1 MSKTITIINLDKKV
15 KYNCSGFSC
24 KSFTRDCA
32 TIKSHCMTR
41 NSKIISSH
49 FNWHSKTKKKER
61 KKCLMSVYLTK
72 VRQTF
77 TSNFLDL
84 KKKTDLNISTRS
96 ISEILTLFK
105 KFAVMYNQNLEI
117 HSGWSFKQYF
127 KFDYRMRHIH
137 YYFKSKIMFISPKI
151 FKIFTKYRSH
161 SPGNRYMSLLHRWI
175 AKPHRFPSI

>member
-1 MSKTITIINLDKKV
+1 MLNECLSDKGMAKL
-15 KYNCSGFSC
+15 YIQF
-24 KSFTRDCA
+24 FR
-32 TIKSHCMTR
+32 
-41 NSKIISSH
+41 
-49 FNWHSKTKKKER
+49 F
-61 KKCLMSVYLTK
+61 
-72 VRQTF
+72 
-77 TSNFLDL
+77 

-96 ISEILTLFK
+96 ISVILRLFK

-161 SPGNRYMSLLHRWI
+161 SPGNRYMSLLHR
-175 AKPHRFPSI
+175 